1 MAIPAEYDPASTL
14 PEGVPASHHAPPL
27 PPNARAGGPAEGE
40 SSLPQSS
47 TRTDQGATGDSEARI
62 AQELKQ
68 VWTEVGDTLKGL
80 QEQVEPERLR
90 NLLERVQRFEQLVR
104 QQGFG
109 RASHEALEP
118 QPMALLSEAG
128 ISRRPLLDRPTSSR
142 AAASAGLTRAP
153 KGGRILVV
161 DDDPENI
168 EVLSL
173 YLKRAGLEVCFAI
186 SGTEALRT
194 LEREAVDL
202 VILDVIM
209 PDLSGREVLARLRT
223 QYDAADLPVIMATAL
238 QSSDDVVEAL
248 RLGANDYVTK
258 PLDFEVVLAR
268 VRTQLGLKRARDEI
282 RELNLRLQRAE
293 RRIAT
298 LAESEMPT
306 FRKDAAQWAR
316 SIAQELRVALGDIEV
331 GVWLFDGQTPSG
343 LSVGHVAE
351 PSPHE
356 LEMLRNVGV
365 VHRRDHALIAV
376 VGGAGKLLGVMSV
389 ETSGAFSQTQEH
401 LVTNFARHLGS
412 MLELADM
419 RLELARSMADRR
431 ATERDLVELGHGLL
445 LLCPE
450 CSRCYDQDARTCPV
464 DGAALHRSERPMPYR
479 VVDRYRLLRQ
489 VGRGAMGTV
498 FQALDER
505 LGREVAVK
513 VVSPQYSTDE
523 RVRLRFEREAR
534 LVAMLEH
541 PGIVSVYDSGDVGE
555 GSLFMVMEWLSGCD
569 LSQLIRAQGPATPQQ
584 VAELLRQVGAALSTA
599 HQAGLVHRDI
609 KPANILVD
617 GAQGRLHATLV
628 DFGIAKQVRK
638 DSRLTQTGALVGTP
652 LYMSPEQLLN
662 QEVDARSDTYSL
674 ATVAF
679 EALVGTPRVQG
690 SALSDVLPSLQ
701 QKPQRPL
708 LRGRLK
714 GATEELER
722 VFTWALAMRPEDR
735 PAQTIEW
742 VRELAPLLEALP
754 ATRPGWTLSTSE
766 GKQPCPDTRGSVSA
780 GDPRV

>member
-14 PEGVPASHHAPPL
+14 PEGVPASNHNPPL
-27 PPNARAGGPAEGE
+27 PHQRAGGIAGGDAGAPQ
-40 SSLPQSS
+40 SLPRSDQRATASVPPPS
-47 TRTDQGATGDSEARI
+47 PQQLEQLWSEVLEELRALGARSAPEQRRT
-62 AQELKQ
+62 
-68 VWTEVGDTLKGL
+68 
-80 QEQVEPERLR
+80 
-90 NLLERVQRFEQLVR
+90 LLERVQRFEQLVR
-104 QQGFG
+104 QRDEAG
-109 RASHEALEP
+109 ASHRAVEP
-118 QPMALLSEAG
+118 QPKELFSQESV
-128 ISRRPLLDRPTSSR
+128 SRRPLLDRPASSR
-142 AAASAGLTRAP
+142 AGAVAGLSRP
-153 KGGRILVV
+153 PQGGRILVV
-161 DDDPENI
+161 DDDPENV

-173 YLKRAGLEVCFAI
+173 HLKRAGLEVTFAI
-186 SGTEALRT
+186 SGTDALRT
-194 LEREAVDL
+194 LERESVDL

-209 PDLSGREVLARLRT
+209 PDLSGRDVLARLRS

-282 RELNLRLQRAE
+282 RELNLRLRRAE
-293 RRIAT
+293 RRIAN

-306 FRKDAAQWAR
+306 LRKDAAQWAR
-316 SIAQELRVALGDIEV
+316 SIAQELRAALGDIEV
-331 GVWLFDGQTPSG
+331 GVWLFDDQTPSG
-343 LSVGHVAE
+343 LSISHVPE
-351 PSPHE
+351 PSAHE
-356 LEMLRNVGV
+356 LEMLRTVGV

-376 VGGAGKLLGVMSV
+376 VGAAGKLLGVMSV

-419 RLELARSMADRR
+419 RAELARSMADRR
-431 ATERDLVELGHGLL
+431 ATEQDLVGLGHGLL

-450 CSRCYDQDARTCPV
+450 CSRCYDQDERTCPV

-479 VVDRYRLLRQ
+479 VTGRYRLLRQ

-498 FQALDER
+498 FHALDER

-541 PGIVSVYDSGDVGE
+541 PGIVSVHDSGDVGE

-569 LSQLIRAQGPATPQQ
+569 LAQLIRTQGPATPQQ

-599 HQAGLVHRDI
+599 HDAGLVHRDI
-609 KPANILVD
+609 KPANIIVD
-617 GAQGRLHATLV
+617 DAKGQLHATLV

-638 DSRLTQTGALVGTP
+638 DARLTQTGALVGTP

-674 ATVAF
+674 ATVAY
-679 EALVGTPRVQG
+679 EALIGTPRVQG

-701 QKPQRPL
+701 HKPRRPL
-708 LRGRLK
+708 LLERLR
-714 GATEELER
+714 GATEELESA
-722 VFTWALAMRPEDR
+722 FTWALAMRPEER
-735 PAQTIEW
+735 PARTIEW
-742 VRELAPLLEALP
+742 VETLAPLLEALP
-754 ATRPGWTLSTSE
+754 AARPGWTLGALE
-766 GKQPCPDTRGSVSA
+766 AKACLRRERDLFDLGG
-780 GDPRV
+780 

>member
-1 MAIPAEYDPASTL
+1 MLLAEKGLVAISAEYDPASTL

-27 PPNARAGGPAEGE
+27 PSKARSGGPTVGE
-40 SSLPQSS
+40 SNLPRSS
-47 TRTDQGATGDSEARI
+47 TQAGAHATGDPGPPL
-62 AQELKQ
+62 ELEQ
-68 VWTEVGDTLKGL
+68 VWGEIRETLKGL
-80 QEQVEPERLR
+80 SEQAEPEQLR
-90 NLLERVQRFEQLVR
+90 ALLERVQRFERLVR
-104 QQGFG
+104 QRDAG
-109 RASHEALEP
+109 RASHESLEP
-118 QPMALLSEAG
+118 QPTTLLPEGG
-128 ISRRPLLDRPTSSR
+128 ISRRPLLDRPASSR
-142 AAASAGLTRAP
+142 AAASAGLTHAP
-153 KGGRILVV
+153 RGGRILVV
-161 DDDPENI
+161 DDEPENV

-186 SGTEALRT
+186 SGTEALRM

-209 PDLSGREVLARLRT
+209 PDLSGREVLSRLRS

-268 VRTQLGLKRARDEI
+268 VRTQLRLKGARDEI

-306 FRKDAAQWAR
+306 FRRDAAQWAR
-316 SIAQELRVALGDIEV
+316 SIAQELQAALGDIEV
-331 GVWLFDGQTPSG
+331 GVWLFDGKTPSG
-343 LSVGHVAE
+343 LTVSHVAE
-351 PSPHE
+351 PSAHE

-365 VHRRDHALIAV
+365 VHRPDHALIAV

-445 LLCPE
+445 LLCPD
-450 CSRCYDQDARTCPV
+450 CLRCYDQDARSCPV

-479 VVDRYRLLRQ
+479 VAGRYRLLRQ

-513 VVSPQYSTDE
+513 LVSPQYSTDE

-534 LVAMLEH
+534 VVAMLEH
-541 PGIVSVYDSGDVGE
+541 PGIVSVHDSGDVGE
-555 GSLFMVMEWLSGCD
+555 GSLFMVMEWLSGGD
-569 LSQLIRAQGPATPQQ
+569 LSQLIRVQGPATPQQ
-584 VAELLRQVGAALSTA
+584 VAELLRQVGSALTTA
-599 HQAGLVHRDI
+599 HEAGLVHRDI
-609 KPANILVD
+609 KPANIIVEGD
-617 GAQGRLHATLV
+617 QGRLHATLV
-628 DFGIAKQVRK
+628 DFGIAKQLRK

-674 ATVAF
+674 ATVAY
-679 EALVGTPRVQG
+679 EALTGTPRVQG

-708 LRGRLK
+708 LRDRLQ
-714 GATEELER
+714 GADEELER
-722 VFTWALAMRPEDR
+722 VFTWALAMNKEDR
-735 PAQTIEW
+735 PAQTVEW
-742 VRELAPLLEALP
+742 VRALAPLLEVLP
-754 ATRPGWTLSTSE
+754 ATCPGWTLSN
-766 GKQPCPDTRGSVSA
+766 PDPAR
-780 GDPRV
+780 